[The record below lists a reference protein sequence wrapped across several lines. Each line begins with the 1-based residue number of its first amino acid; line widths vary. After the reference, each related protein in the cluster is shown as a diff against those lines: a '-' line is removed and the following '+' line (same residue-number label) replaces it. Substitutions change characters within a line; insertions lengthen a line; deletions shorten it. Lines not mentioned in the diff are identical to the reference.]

1 MESCFPNYFN
11 YFSSSRMH
19 ISLPTVT
26 STGQATYRAD
36 DRTTNRKTTNFPS
49 HRCCCCHRHIVP
61 NPIGKTGYPI
71 RHRII
76 FIQRNNMSKGVPC
89 FFERICQHLVW
100 NLRSVVFSH
109 PSCRLP
115 LRPMALSQRRIDL
128 F

>member
-1 MESCFPNYFN
+1 MESCLQEYFI
-11 YFSSSRMH
+11 YFTPGRMH
-19 ISLPTVT
+19 ILVPDVIST
-26 STGQATYRAD
+26 SDATYSAN
-36 DRTTNRKTTNFPS
+36 DRTTERTTNFPS

-115 LRPMALSQRRIDL
+115 LRPMALSQR
-128 F
+128 